1 MPAMRTG
8 WLLESRIR
16 LPDVCQKPVPAAW
29 AWDWRRAWPMPRPSR
44 TTIRT
49 AAARRSSAERAE
61 PLTMNVG
68 STVFPR
74 HEISG
79 MLESALT
86 HCHKTTWIRCQVAYG
101 SRGATNVGALS
112 HPEFPTDGEPYKVTI
127 IELESN
133 YDDHPRTEVP
143 SDVWSKDAAG
153 RRRRRGARLL
163 PRSRQ
168 RRGPSRAHA
177 RLVGTEPRAGA
188 EHGHVGGQH
197 GPGQGQR
204 DVRPRRRQGE
214 RGERQGQ
221 REGRRAAIE
230 GARLTTHSGMPSVRM
245 RPDVS
250 GA

>member
-29 AWDWRRAWPMPRPSR
+29 AWDWRRAWPRPRPSR

-86 HCHKTTWIRCQVAYG
+86 PVIGQPGFDVKWRTARVAPQAWE
-101 SRGATNVGALS
+101 RS
-112 HPEFPTDGEPYKVTI
+112 HI
-127 IELESN
+127 
-133 YDDHPRTEVP
+133 
-143 SDVWSKDAAG
+143 
-153 RRRRRGARLL
+153 
-163 PRSRQ
+163 
-168 RRGPSRAHA
+168 
-177 RLVGTEPRAGA
+177 
-188 EHGHVGGQH
+188 
-197 GPGQGQR
+197 
-204 DVRPRRRQGE
+204 
-214 RGERQGQ
+214 
-221 REGRRAAIE
+221 
-230 GARLTTHSGMPSVRM
+230 
-245 RPDVS
+245 
-250 GA
+250 